1 MNNIKVSVIIPVYN
15 CAEYIGT
22 TLNSVI
28 NQDFDDYEIIV
39 IDDGST
45 DSSLEII
52 NETLEG
58 CDVCHNIIH
67 QENAGVSVAR
77 NNGIHASNGQY
88 LVFVDADDYISENH
102 LSELYNPDYDFSLVQ
117 FAKKEGDSISVPNSF
132 SFNEISTEEFIRKE
146 LNMEILFNFFQLS
159 YRADV
164 IRDNEI
170 YFTPGVV
177 YGEDTEFALK
187 ALSCSDRIH
196 ISNEVTYYYV
206 QRSDSAIKTTQFK
219 RFDIVFIFENLAE
232 FYRSRG
238 NDDLADMIISS
249 RIPKAIFGNMNYFLF
264 NGYDFEDVIGVMKK
278 KDLFSKLKKYRGQD
292 RKFKL
297 KLRLFL
303 LNPKLYYKIWFRFKN
318 SID

>member
-219 RFDIVFIFENLAE
+219 RFDIVFIFENLAD

-238 NDDLADMIISS
+238 NDGLADMIISS

-292 RKFKL
+292 KKFKL